1 MRLPPQRSLRP
12 LEHRPGRPNLRL
24 SNGSGALDVDN
35 HAVGGVDQIS
45 GGVGEESMP
54 LVRPG
59 PLGCPIRSGNEL
71 RGDGRGRA
79 ERRGVECGEI
89 FARGANRVL
98 LDLLRLPLA
107 AWNRALLVR
116 VRSDKTRVDRKSV
129 GGDQTLRQAPLNDG
143 LEKGRSMSLWRK
155 RPGLFF

>member
-1 MRLPPQRSLRP
+1 
-12 LEHRPGRPNLRL
+12 
-24 SNGSGALDVDN
+24 
-35 HAVGGVDQIS
+35 
-45 GGVGEESMP
+45 MP

-98 LDLLRLPLA
+98 LDFLRLPVLA
-107 AWNRALLVR
+107 CNRALLVG
-116 VRSDKTRVDRKSV
+116 VDGDEACVDRKSI
-129 GGDQTLRQAPLNDG
+129 GAHQPLCQAALNDA
-143 LEKGRSMSLWRK
+143 LERMTQQIALAKAPMAVLGERRMIGDVAVE
-155 RPGLFF
+155 PQATEME

>member
-1 MRLPPQRSLRP
+1 
-12 LEHRPGRPNLRL
+12 
-24 SNGSGALDVDN
+24 
-35 HAVGGVDQIS
+35 
-45 GGVGEESMP
+45 MP

-98 LDLLRLPLA
+98 LDFLRLPVLA
-107 AWNRALLVR
+107 CNRALLVH

-143 LEKGRSMSLWRK
+143 LEKAAQHVALAK
-155 RPGLFF
+155 APGSVLRERRVIGDSAVQSESAEME